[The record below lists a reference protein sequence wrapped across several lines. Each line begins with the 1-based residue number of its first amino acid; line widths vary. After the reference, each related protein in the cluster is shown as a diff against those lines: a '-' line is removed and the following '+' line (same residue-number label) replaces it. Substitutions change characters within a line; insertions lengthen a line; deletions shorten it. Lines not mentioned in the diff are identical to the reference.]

1 MKSLTASRSAPG
13 VSKTTHRAMTEHPD
27 TGTPLQASAQ
37 ALEAGN
43 PEPLHSI
50 GGAA

>member
-27 TGTPLQASAQ
+27 TCAPSQASAQ
-37 ALEAGN
+37 ALEACQAA
-43 PEPLHSI
+43 PLQSI

>member
-13 VSKTTHRAMTEHPD
+13 VSKTTHRTMTEHPD
-27 TGTPLQASAQ
+27 TGTPPQASAQ
-37 ALEAGN
+37 ALQAGHA
-43 PEPLHSI
+43 EPLRSI